1 MGTYV
6 VHYYI
11 WHKVEKIMK
20 IGLVASAFDLL
31 HPGHIML
38 LKDARA
44 QCAHLIAALH
54 TDPCIE
60 RPMKNKPSQSILE
73 RYIQLDGCK
82 YVDEIIP
89 YETESDLLNIL
100 TLKDV
105 DIICLGSEYKGTE
118 FTGKD
123 LGIQA
128 HFHQRNHNYS
138 SSELRERI
146 NTSLV

>member
-1 MGTYV
+1 
-6 VHYYI
+6 
-11 WHKVEKIMK
+11 MK

-38 LKDARA
+38 LRDARA
-44 QCAHLIAALH
+44 QCDHLIVALH
-54 TDPCIE
+54 TDPSIE
-60 RPMKNKPSQSILE
+60 RPMKNKPIQSTLE

-100 TLKDV
+100 TFKNV
-105 DIICLGSEYKGTE
+105 DFICLGSEYKDTE
-118 FTGKD
+118 WTGKD
-123 LGIQA
+123 LQIRT

-138 SSELRERI
+138 SSELRKRI
-146 NTSLV
+146 NTQ

>member
-1 MGTYV
+1 M
-6 VHYYI
+6 
-11 WHKVEKIMK
+11 EKIMK

-38 LKDARA
+38 LRDARA
-44 QCAHLIAALH
+44 QCDHLIAALH
-54 TDPCIE
+54 TDPSIE
-60 RPMKNKPSQSILE
+60 RPMKNKPIQSTLE

-89 YETESDLLNIL
+89 YETESDLLKIL
-100 TLKDV
+100 TFKNV
-105 DIICLGSEYKGTE
+105 DFTCLGSEYNDTE
-118 FTGKD
+118 WTGKD

-146 NTSLV
+146 NT

>member
-1 MGTYV
+1 
-6 VHYYI
+6 
-11 WHKVEKIMK
+11 MK

-38 LKDARA
+38 LRDARA
-44 QCAHLIAALH
+44 QCDHLIAALH
-54 TDPCIE
+54 TDPSIE
-60 RPMKNKPSQSILE
+60 RPMKNKPIQSTLE

-100 TLKDV
+100 TFKNV
-105 DIICLGSEYKGTE
+105 DFMCLGSEYKDTE
-118 FTGKD
+118 WTGKD
-123 LGIQA
+123 LQIRT

>member
-6 VHYYI
+6 VHYYL
-11 WHKVEKIMK
+11 WYKMEKIMK

-38 LKDARA
+38 LRDARA
-44 QCAHLIAALH
+44 QCDHLIAALH
-54 TDPCIE
+54 TDPSIE
-60 RPMKNKPSQSILE
+60 RPMKNKPIQSTLE

-100 TLKDV
+100 TFKNV
-105 DIICLGSEYKGTE
+105 DFMCLGSEYKDTE
-118 FTGKD
+118 WTGKD
-123 LGIQA
+123 LQIRT

-146 NTSLV
+146 NNSLV